1 MDDEV
6 NEAKIVDKK
15 KPAKKR
21 AGFSY
26 LTKSRY
32 RDYVN
37 LVD

>member
-26 LTKSRY
+26 LTKSRGG
-32 RDYVN
+32 DFVS